1 MGNWRKDVSYDLL
14 VTNHHKLERHHQVP
28 EDMRRIIVNP
38 PLGPQLVC
46 LCYRKMMVVIMV
58 MMMVVMMVMMMV
70 VGGSHGQ
77 SGCA

>member
-1 MGNWRKDVSYDLL
+1 
-14 VTNHHKLERHHQVP
+14 
-28 EDMRRIIVNP
+28 MRRIIVNP

-70 VGGSHGQ
+70 VIMVMMMVVGGSHGQ

>member
-1 MGNWRKDVSYDLL
+1 MERCFLYDLL
-14 VTNHHKLERHHQVP
+14 VTNHLKLERHQVP

-46 LCYRKMMVVIMV
+46 LCYRKMMVVIMM
-58 MMMVVMMVMMMV
+58 MMMVVIMVMMMV